1 MEIAVL
7 TTVSDRESANR
18 IARALVSEKLAACV
32 NVIPG
37 VTSFYEWDG
46 SIQEENEI
54 IILAKTENSVFEK
67 MKKRVI
73 DLHPYDLPELI
84 TLDISGGL
92 PEYLEWIRKYVE

>member
-1 MEIAVL
+1 MEIVVL
-7 TTVSDRESANR
+7 STVSDRESANR

-54 IILAKTENSVFEK
+54 IILMKSESSAFEK
-67 MKKRVI
+67 LKKRI
-73 DLHPYDLPELI
+73 LDLHPYELPELV

-92 PEYLEWIRKYVE
+92 PEYLEWVRKYVE